1 MTKIL
6 LVEDE
11 PDLQSI
17 LEFNLREA
25 GYEVRCTASGEE
37 ALALCLREPP
47 DLVLLDLMLPDVPG
61 TQVCQRLRATPA
73 LRATPVIMLT
83 ARGEEIDRVVGFEV
97 GADDYVVK
105 PFSVRE
111 LLLRIQA
118 VLRRQAAG
126 PSKEPAATASAASSA
141 TPVPGGALTLGALHI
156 DPAAH
161 RAFVQG
167 SEVRL
172 TALEFRLLWTLASEH
187 GRVLSR
193 SHLLEH
199 VWNMDPG
206 LSTRTVDTHIKRLR
220 EKIGVVGDQV
230 ETVRGVGYRFVDG
243 PTKVGS

>member
-25 GYEVRCTASGEE
+25 GYDVRCTALGEE
-37 ALALCLREPP
+37 ALQLCQRESP
-47 DLVLLDLMLPDVPG
+47 DLVLLDLMLPDIPG
-61 TQVCQRLRATPA
+61 TQVCQRLRQSPE
-73 LRATPVIMLT
+73 LRTTPVIMLT

-118 VLRRQAAG
+118 VLRRNPAPG
-126 PSKEPAATASAASSA
+126 PALAASAASTASA
-141 TPVPGGALTLGALHI
+141 LEPGDAPLVQGDLRI

-161 RAFVQG
+161 RVFIHDE
-167 SEVRL
+167 EVRL
-172 TALEFRLLWTLASEH
+172 TALEFRLLWTLASQK

-220 EKIGVVGDQV
+220 EKIGAVGDQV
-230 ETVRGVGYRFVDG
+230 ETVRGVGYRFVDKIEKG
-243 PTKVGS
+243 GL

>member
-25 GYEVRCTASGEE
+25 GYDVRCTALGEE
-37 ALALCLREPP
+37 ALQLCQRESP
-47 DLVLLDLMLPDVPG
+47 DLVLLDLMLPDISG
-61 TQVCQRLRATPA
+61 TQVCQRLRMTPG
-73 LRATPVIMLT
+73 LQATPVIMLT
-83 ARGEEIDRVVGFEV
+83 ARSDEIDRVVGFEV

-118 VLRRQAAG
+118 VLRRH
-126 PSKEPAATASAASSA
+126 PA
-141 TPVPGGALTLGALHI
+141 PVPREPSAPAPAVEPGDAPLLLGVLRI

-161 RAFVQG
+161 RVFIHDE
-167 SEVRL
+167 EVRL
-172 TALEFRLLWTLASEH
+172 TALEFRLLWTLASQK

-199 VWNMDPG
+199 VWNMDPA

-220 EKIGVVGDQV
+220 EKIGTVGDQV
-230 ETVRGVGYRFVDG
+230 ETVRGVGYRFVDKD
-243 PTKVGS
+243 TKASV

>member
-47 DLVLLDLMLPDVPG
+47 DLVLLDLMLPDMPG
-61 TQVCQRLRATPA
+61 TQVCQRIRADVA
-73 LRATPVIMLT
+73 LRHVAVIMLT

-118 VLRRQAAG
+118 VLRRKG
-126 PSKEPAATASAASSA
+126 PAPQPVVDELSGDPAEPALLQWGPLRIDAQAHR
-141 TPVPGGALTLGALHI
+141 VHI
-156 DPAAH
+156 D
-161 RAFVQG
+161 G
-167 SEVRL
+167 KEVRL
-172 TALEFRLLWTLASEH
+172 TALEFRLLSTLVRH
-187 GRVLSR
+187 RNRVLSR
-193 SHLLEH
+193 SQLLER

-206 LSTRTVDTHIKRLR
+206 ITTRTVDTHVKRLR
-220 EKIGVVGDQV
+220 EKIGPIGDCI
-230 ETVRGVGYRFVDG
+230 ETVRGVGYRFSDPPPPVHG
-243 PTKVGS
+243 

>member
-25 GYEVRCTASGEE
+25 GYDVRCTALGEE
-37 ALALCLREPP
+37 ALQLCQRESP
-47 DLVLLDLMLPDVPG
+47 DLVLLDLMLPGISG
-61 TQVCQRLRATPA
+61 TQVCQRLRMTPG
-73 LRATPVIMLT
+73 LQTTPVIMLT
-83 ARGEEIDRVVGFEV
+83 ARSDEIDRVVGFEV

-118 VLRRQAAG
+118 VLRRHPAPG
-126 PSKEPAATASAASSA
+126 PRDSSSPAPTGEPGDA
-141 TPVPGGALTLGALHI
+141 PLVLGVLRI

-161 RAFVQG
+161 RVFIHDE
-167 SEVRL
+167 EVRL
-172 TALEFRLLWTLASEH
+172 TALEFRLLWTLASQK

-220 EKIGVVGDQV
+220 EKIGTVGDQV
-230 ETVRGVGYRFVDG
+230 ETVRGVGYRFVD
-243 PTKVGS
+243 KDAKASV